1 MTPVM
6 VTDDDAA
13 DRHAG
18 PAQRQGG
25 DQGQGL
31 RRAATTGGGMTITGS
46 PREDRPFD
54 PARLVL
60 GRRLAGLHT
69 RDLAA
74 AIDRVPA
81 TVARY
86 ESGLATPPADVRERC
101 AQTLGLPVSFF
112 EPGRPQLR
120 LDTGRAHFR
129 SLRAT
134 TVVERDQ
141 ALAQVE
147 LLWEIVVRVEEVV
160 NLPPVD
166 LDAVAADSPAAAARA
181 VRHAWGFGDGP
192 LPHLVRHLE
201 ARGVVVTR
209 LRGAGAARGPAAKG
223 SSTPAQAGSPGSA
236 AYARPKSGSS
246 RRGRK
251 NIDAFSA
258 PVDGRP
264 IIVLTDKG
272 DVLRRRFSVAHE
284 LGHLMLHPDPAP
296 GSAHH
301 EGEANAFAAE
311 LLMPEAVFGDL
322 LPDPTDLVA
331 LAELGGR
338 WGVSIAAMA
347 YRGRT
352 LGVYSDSVFRQ
363 LMVTLTRLGWR
374 SGEPVRGEHP
384 GEEPALLVKAL
395 DLAADQGLPLSL
407 LAERLRIGLPCLR
420 ELLGIRVSR
429 PRLRLISSSG

>member
-1 MTPVM
+1 
-6 VTDDDAA
+6 
-13 DRHAG
+13 
-18 PAQRQGG
+18 
-25 DQGQGL
+25 
-31 RRAATTGGGMTITGS
+31 MTITGS
-46 PREDRPFD
+46 PQRDRPFD

-74 AIDRVPA
+74 AIDRAPA
-81 TVARY
+81 TLARY
-86 ESGLATPPADVRERC
+86 ESGLATPPADIRERC
-101 AQTLGLPVSFF
+101 AQALGVPVGFF

-147 LLWEIVVRVEEVV
+147 LLWEIVVRLEEVV
-160 NLPPVD
+160 NLPMVE
-166 LDAVAADSPAAAARA
+166 LDPVAAESPAAAARA
-181 VRHAWGFGDGP
+181 IRRHWGFGDGP
-192 LPHLVRHLE
+192 LPHLVRQLE

-209 LRGAGAARGPAAKG
+209 LRGAGARNTAARDPARCDPAAD
-223 SSTPAQAGSPGSA
+223 
-236 AYARPKSGSS
+236 ARARTGG

-264 IIVLTDKG
+264 VIVLTDKG

-284 LGHLMLHPDPAP
+284 LGHLTLHPDPAP

-322 LPDPTDLVA
+322 LPAASDVAA
-331 LAELGGR
+331 LAELGGG

-352 LGVYSDSVFRQ
+352 LGVYSDSEYRG
-363 LMVTLTRLGWR
+363 LMVTLTRMGWR

-384 GEEPALLVKAL
+384 GEEPALLLKAL

-407 LAERLRIGLPCLR
+407 LAERLRIGLPWLR

-429 PRLRLISSSG
+429 PRLRLVSSAG